1 MGCVS
6 TTPSEPAKEIG
17 KLQQPGVPVQAP
29 PAPTKVE
36 KAEVSN
42 GWEFVGSKFQKFV
55 KSVNAYETGSR
66 FGSSE

>member
-29 PAPTKVE
+29 PAPTKIE

-42 GWEFVGSKFQKFV
+42 DWKFVGSKFHEFV
-55 KSVNAYETGSR
+55 KSENANEMGSR